1 MLLTW
6 FFALFAIGCEDEQ
19 VPAPP
24 DGDAITRADKIADW
38 FLAAY
43 VSIEKSFSMAE
54 RDLQE
59 SDQPTEE
66 ILSKLQESVSALTT
80 VAESKKQDLDRLFD
94 ELKTLQNEL
103 EEMSSASATPDER
116 AVFTE
121 SINDIKIAIE
131 KKVEPMR
138 DFDFPY
144 LKKFDSELK
153 DSILR
158 WKKMLTALRKAK
170 ADTFREMVAGMVA
183 THFKDNMA
191 QAINERRSIWEQ
203 Y

>member
-1 MLLTW
+1 
-6 FFALFAIGCEDEQ
+6 
-19 VPAPP
+19 
-24 DGDAITRADKIADW
+24 
-38 FLAAY
+38 
-43 VSIEKSFSMAE
+43 
-54 RDLQE
+54 
-59 SDQPTEE
+59 
-66 ILSKLQESVSALTT
+66 
-80 VAESKKQDLDRLFD
+80 
-94 ELKTLQNEL
+94 
-103 EEMSSASATPDER
+103 
-116 AVFTE
+116 
-121 SINDIKIAIE
+121 
-131 KKVEPMR
+131 MR